1 MDFQQ
6 PNQEGMM
13 LKNFKK
19 DVPYSFFGKSN
30 LRQVT
35 NEDGQDR
42 QSVRGCRVCSKP
54 HGAWVCPDFKQM
66 DLQSRWDCAKQC
78 KLCFRCLGDGH
89 LGQYCNRTRV
99 CGIDNCKELHH
110 RLLHSERGRSS
121 TSQSKRALPEAEDKG
136 LKLGVLM
143 QSLEATFSA

>member
-1 MDFQQ
+1 M
-6 PNQEGMM
+6 E
-13 LKNFKK
+13 
-19 DVPYSFFGKSN
+19 
-30 LRQVT
+30 
-35 NEDGQDR
+35 
-42 QSVRGCRVCSKP
+42 
-54 HGAWVCPDFKQM
+54 HGYV
-66 DLQSRWDCAKQC
+66 LTLNRWIYKAGGTVLKQC

-89 LGQYCNRTRV
+89 LGQYCNQTRV

-121 TSQSKRALPEAEDKG
+121 TSQSKRALPEVEDKG